1 MTADSS
7 FYSSI
12 IRGLIP
18 AVVLLIFV
26 LLRRLIPPRDADVEA
41 LDSPDASF
49 PNPIVFGSLAVAIGA
64 VLVLGLKAILTEANR
79 LLAMRDANAE
89 LILYPSRA
97 LWWALPVF
105 LAICASWE
113 MALWLWTFFSPNQAR
128 TYRADTTMK
137 AGFDSTLAL
146 RWMGLVIGGPGTIAT
161 ILALPIHTTL
171 TPTEIRDGHF
181 ATLRETIYP
190 YSQAT
195 TLTEFEGY
203 AARDGSFTRRAGILI
218 RFHDGRTF
226 NTADTDDPKSSVDP
240 LLRELLIRKTGLQ
253 IQHVRIQP

>member
-1 MTADSS
+1 MANGSYVPLPNTA
-7 FYSSI
+7 
-12 IRGLIP
+12 P
-18 AVVLLIFV
+18 
-26 LLRRLIPPRDADVEA
+26 
-41 LDSPDASF
+41 
-49 PNPIVFGSLAVAIGA
+49 LAVCLVGVGTVMA
-64 VLVLGLKAILTEANR
+64 VSLHLLLDTANR
-79 LLAMRDANAE
+79 LLALHDG
-89 LILYPSRA
+89 LTDLVLYPSKA
-97 LWWALPVF
+97 IWWILPIFLGMGTSCDITLKLWSVF
-105 LAICASWE
+105 SR
-113 MALWLWTFFSPNQAR
+113 PQAHA
-128 TYRADTTMK
+128 YRAVSSVK
-137 AGFDSTLAL
+137 AGFDTTVAL
-146 RWMGLVIGGPGTIAT
+146 RWMTLALGLPGAVAT

-181 ATLRETIYP
+181 ATLRQTIYP

-195 TLTEFEGY
+195 SLTEFEGN